1 MKPLIVTYLIFVVD
15 NSGAKD
21 SKNDVS
27 IANTILLLVMM
38 MMMILMKMV
47 VLMIKDL
54 DDRSIVCLSVRSVDN
69 KDGHCIP
76 TASLT
81 RLGNTY

>member
-1 MKPLIVTYLIFVVD
+1 MRPLLVTYLIFVVD
-15 NSGAKD
+15 NIGAKD

-38 MMMILMKMV
+38 ILMMMV

-54 DDRSIVCLSVRSVDN
+54 DDRSILCLSVRSVDN

-76 TASLT
+76 TTSLT

>member
-1 MKPLIVTYLIFVVD
+1 MRPLLVTYLIFVVD

-38 MMMILMKMV
+38 MILMMMV